1 MQLKMYLV
9 RYTNSLQVT
18 LRLSLLFIA
27 TYLEMPSSYMCKGSF
42 YYKERDYRM
51 EVATMKRKILA
62 VLLAGAFVVAAAGC
76 GKKDRSEATQIKEHN
91 DAGGEIAEIDID
103 ALVGGN
109 SAQSYEATEAYESQA
124 EDFNTEEYNRIEE
137 NGFVKVADAP
147 LSTFAADVDTGS
159 YCNLRRLIRDGWSL
173 DNVKSAIRTEEMI
186 NYFDY
191 KVDSAEDVFSVQYS
205 VGECPWN
212 AQNKLLVMTMQANA
226 EMNVPN
232 EGNNFVFLVDSSG
245 SMNSQDK
252 LPLVK
257 ESFKLLAQNLGP
269 KDRVSI
275 VTYAGNSDTLLEGS
289 DDYEDICKALDKI
302 DAYGGTNGS
311 GGIEAAYKCAQENFV
326 KNGNNRV
333 IIASDGDMN
342 LGITS
347 QSGLVD
353 LIKEKKESG
362 VFLTVL
368 GYGTGNYSDANME
381 SLADAGNGNYF
392 YIDSLEEAER
402 VLCEKMM
409 QTTVTVAKDV
419 KFQVEFNPA
428 EVAEYRQIGYENRQM
443 SASDFNDDKKD
454 GGEIGAGA
462 QVTVCYEIVPAGAG
476 KDEGGLKYQDTT
488 LSDQA
493 ASGELCTV
501 SVRYKAPDSDES
513 SKIEYPLIDKGVTK
527 REDFNF
533 VCGVIET
540 SMVLRDSAYKGTAT
554 LDSAYQLAKSGTD
567 NNRYREEF
575 CELLKKLGSDS

>member
-1 MQLKMYLV
+1 
-9 RYTNSLQVT
+9 
-18 LRLSLLFIA
+18 
-27 TYLEMPSSYMCKGSF
+27 
-42 YYKERDYRM
+42 
-51 EVATMKRKILA
+51 MKRKILA

-91 DAGGEIAEIDID
+91 DAGGEVEINID
-103 ALVGGN
+103 SLLGGD
-109 SAQSYEATEAYESQA
+109 SGASYAQTEAYATEQNSQK

-159 YCNLRRLIRDGWSL
+159 YCNLRRMIRDDWSL
-173 DNVKSAIRTEEMI
+173 NNVKSAIRTEEMI

-212 AQNKLLVMTMQANA
+212 TDNKLLVMTMQANA

-245 SMNSQDK
+245 SMNSADK

-275 VTYAGNSDTLLEGS
+275 VTYAGNSDTLLVGS
-289 DDYEDICKALDKI
+289 DNYQQICEALDRI

-311 GGIEAAYKCAQENFV
+311 GGIEAAYKCAQENFI

-392 YIDSLEEAER
+392 YIDSLGEAER

-513 SKIEYPLIDKGVTK
+513 SKIEYPLTDKGVTK

-533 VCGVIET
+533 VCGVIEA

-575 CELLKKLGSDS
+575 CELLDKLGADA

>member
-1 MQLKMYLV
+1 
-9 RYTNSLQVT
+9 
-18 LRLSLLFIA
+18 
-27 TYLEMPSSYMCKGSF
+27 MCKGSF

-51 EVATMKRKILA
+51 EVATMKIKILA

-205 VGECPWN
+205 IGECPWN

-275 VTYAGNSDTLLEGS
+275 VTYAGNSDTLLKGS

>member
-1 MQLKMYLV
+1 
-9 RYTNSLQVT
+9 
-18 LRLSLLFIA
+18 
-27 TYLEMPSSYMCKGSF
+27 MCKGSF
-42 YYKERDYRM
+42 HYKERDYRM

-275 VTYAGNSDTLLEGS
+275 VTYAGNSDTLLKGS

-302 DAYGGTNGS
+302 DAYCGTNGS

-476 KDEGGLKYQDTT
+476 KDDGGLKYQDTT

>member
-1 MQLKMYLV
+1 
-9 RYTNSLQVT
+9 
-18 LRLSLLFIA
+18 
-27 TYLEMPSSYMCKGSF
+27 MCKGSF

-205 VGECPWN
+205 IGECPWN

-275 VTYAGNSDTLLEGS
+275 VTYAGNSDTLLKGS

-540 SMVLRDSAYKGTAT
+540 SMVLRDSAYKGTAI

>member
-1 MQLKMYLV
+1 
-9 RYTNSLQVT
+9 
-18 LRLSLLFIA
+18 
-27 TYLEMPSSYMCKGSF
+27 MCKGSF

-91 DAGGEIAEIDID
+91 DAGGEIVEIDID

-109 SAQSYEATEAYESQA
+109 SAQSYEATEAYESQT

-159 YCNLRRLIRDGWSL
+159 YCNLRRMIRDGWSL

-513 SKIEYPLIDKGVTK
+513 SKIEYPLTDKGVTK

-533 VCGVIET
+533 VCGVIEA

>member
-1 MQLKMYLV
+1 
-9 RYTNSLQVT
+9 
-18 LRLSLLFIA
+18 
-27 TYLEMPSSYMCKGSF
+27 MCKGSF
-42 YYKERDYRM
+42 HYKERDYRM
-51 EVATMKRKILA
+51 EVAMMKRKILA

-275 VTYAGNSDTLLEGS
+275 VTYAGNSDTLLKGS

-540 SMVLRDSAYKGTAT
+540 SMVLRDSAYKGTAI

>member
-1 MQLKMYLV
+1 
-9 RYTNSLQVT
+9 
-18 LRLSLLFIA
+18 
-27 TYLEMPSSYMCKGSF
+27 MCKGSF

-275 VTYAGNSDTLLEGS
+275 VTYAGNSDTLLKGS